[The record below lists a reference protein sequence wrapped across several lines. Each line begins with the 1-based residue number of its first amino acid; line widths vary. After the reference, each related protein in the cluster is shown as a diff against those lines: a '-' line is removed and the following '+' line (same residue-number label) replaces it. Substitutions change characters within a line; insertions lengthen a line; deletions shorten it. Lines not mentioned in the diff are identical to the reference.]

1 MAKLGPEIPDDS
13 SEDGL
18 IDVAA
23 LGVSAAPTGLN
34 IEEEEVVPTRL
45 AELVVLSTAL
55 ALVVTDDRPL
65 PSNTVTD
72 VN

>member
-34 IEEEEVVPTRL
+34 IKEREVAPTRL
-45 AELVVLSTAL
+45 AELVVLSAAL
-55 ALVVTDDRPL
+55 ALVVMDDRPL